1 MPSEGG
7 LTVRRMGPF
16 RRALFGYSRS
26 AVDEA
31 LAGRDARIW
40 ALERDAAEAAERCRS
55 AIEAA
60 ARAEEEMV
68 GLSGMVLDREREL
81 RRLGDLLSEEHER
94 HERGL
99 ASIEAISTRLEE
111 IQAQARGQATRI
123 RMKALREAMEVSR
136 KVQELNDAH
145 TADAAAGSDAEDD
158 GDGNLFA
165 GTVRVDIGPLGD
177 FSQLVGFEDAA
188 GQIDAAS
195 EISIERFSD
204 GRATLSMHID
214 EPVELLRELEERSP
228 LGFRVR
234 RAADDNVVLDVDED
248 EGGPERHAA

>member
-7 LTVRRMGPF
+7 LTVPRMGSF
-16 RRALFGYSRS
+16 RRALFGYSRTE
-26 AVDEA
+26 VDEA

-40 ALERDAAEAAERCRS
+40 ALERDTADAAERCRS
-55 AIEAA
+55 AIETA
-60 ARAEEEMV
+60 ARAEAEMV
-68 GLSGMVLDREREL
+68 GLSGMVLEREREV
-81 RRLGDLLSEEHER
+81 RRLGELLAEEHDR

-99 ASIEAISTRLEE
+99 AMIESISARLEE

-136 KVQELNDAH
+136 KVQELTDAH
-145 TADAAAGSDAEDD
+145 DADTMAAEPAGAERDAGVFE
-158 GDGNLFA
+158 GR
-165 GTVRVDIGPLGD
+165 VKVDIGPLGD
-177 FSQLVGFEDAA
+177 FSQLAGFEDAA
-188 GQIDAAS
+188 AQIDAAS
-195 EISIERFSD
+195 EISIERFPD

-234 RAADDNVVLDVDED
+234 RAADDNVVLDVDDD
-248 EGGPERHAA
+248 ESGPERRAA